1 MSGESTETTGTV
13 PSQLAYLVPTFDPSK
28 DDVQIYAQKVQMI
41 LSVWPATKVSE
52 LITGL
57 ILNTSVTALKT
68 AIAPRLLK
76 NTLVRPSISVLQD
89 NVFLL
94 LFSLRHT
101 GPVTLLTTNNAN
113 TMQCKEFFGCLI

>member
-1 MSGESTETTGTV
+1 
-13 PSQLAYLVPTFDPSK
+13 
-28 DDVQIYAQKVQMI
+28 MI

-68 AIAPRLLK
+68 AIAPRLIL